1 MITSISILILDAP
14 LKKWGRQI
22 IAACIY
28 KGILKKVSRS
38 CVEVPQ
44 QGSLIN
50 VNAMAYLQIHFAMTQ
65 AWHNS
70 CKDDE

>member
-1 MITSISILILDAP
+1 MITSISILILDAS
-14 LKKWGRQI
+14 LKKLGSQI
-22 IAACIY
+22 VATCIY
-28 KGILKKVSRS
+28 KGILNQVSRS

>member
-1 MITSISILILDAP
+1 MITSISILIIDAP
-14 LKKWGRQI
+14 FKKWGRQI
-22 IAACIY
+22 IATCIY
-28 KGILKKVSRS
+28 KGILKQVSRS
-38 CVEVPQ
+38 CVEGPQ

-50 VNAMAYLQIHFAMTQ
+50 VNAMAYLQIHFAMTP